1 MNYQEKMNNIQ
12 MLINKIIN
20 NSKLHDPY
28 IFKKFILDDSN
39 NTNSVILD
47 DSNNT
52 NSTILDDSNNTNSV
66 ILEKPKKK
74 VINFNKI
81 NKVINE
87 ENNLVNVTTENIHN
101 KFNEIVKKINNKLQ
115 TEISKDMFTY
125 SEILTNKESKDNIF
139 NMICLSILNKIEKIV
154 N

>member
-1 MNYQEKMNNIQ
+1 

-52 NSTILDDSNNTNSV
+52 NNTNNTNSV

-81 NKVINE
+81 NKVIND

-115 TEISKDMFTY
+115 TETSKDMFTY